1 MFSFNLYFCL
11 VEKCDNPTYIK
22 LNKYLKYLLSL
33 FLVFAMIANDGVLGS
48 QAKSADYYQSSFVI
62 TKRELDFKAFRL
74 YKYNRFASRIK
85 TIFSIVL
92 NYLNDEDVYSF
103 QINIVFKFRKV
114 LYQKINSFINQS
126 VFLNEIIAL
135 KNFYKSLYMA

>member
-1 MFSFNLYFCL
+1 M
-11 VEKCDNPTYIK
+11 
-22 LNKYLKYLLSL
+22 NKYLKYLLSL
-33 FLVFAMIANDGVLGS
+33 ILVFAMIANDGVLGS
-48 QAKSADYYQSSFVI
+48 QSKSADYYQSSFVI
-62 TKRELDFKAFRL
+62 TKRESDFKAFRL
-74 YKYNRFASRIK
+74 YKYNRFAYRIK

-126 VFLNEIIAL
+126 VFLNEIIISN
-135 KNFYKSLYMA
+135 NFKTGLYRA